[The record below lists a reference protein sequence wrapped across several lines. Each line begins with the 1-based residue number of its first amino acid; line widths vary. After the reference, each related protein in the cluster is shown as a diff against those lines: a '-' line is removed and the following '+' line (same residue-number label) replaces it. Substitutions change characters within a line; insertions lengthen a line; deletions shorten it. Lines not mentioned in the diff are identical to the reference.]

1 MEQCL
6 FQIKREG
13 SLTMNFKDKE
23 AIYLQIA
30 AYISDHISLGKWLPE
45 QKLPSVRE
53 LAGELQV
60 NPNTVMRTYEYLQN
74 QEIVFNK
81 RGLGLFVTADALEKI
96 QNNRKER
103 FLQQELP
110 EFFKSLYVLGISLAE
125 VQERYE
131 TFKTE
136 NYPN

>member
-1 MEQCL
+1 MGQRL
-6 FQIKREG
+6 FSTKRKG

-30 AYISDHISLGKWLPE
+30 AYISDHIALGKWLPE

-81 RGLGLFVTADALEKI
+81 RGLGLFVVANALEKI
-96 QNNRKER
+96 KDNRKQR

-110 EFFKSLYVLGISLAE
+110 ELFKSLYVLDISLEE
-125 VQERYE
+125 VQQRYE
-131 TFKTE
+131 VFKTE